1 MPPAQRRA
9 SAGVIEELL
18 QNPQQFGF
26 FQAIRLLE
34 GWLAEGGQSGQGLS
48 RLNFRNS
55 LALSFPPSEIESL
68 VVHRREEPAVQN
80 RAGGEAMAGAGAAGE
95 DGAALSAVL
104 AASGEADEGAA
115 PMPHR
120 HEVARID
127 LTPAFM
133 GLLGVSGALPLYY
146 TETLAQREHFHK
158 DRAARAF
165 LDVFSHRA
173 VALFYQAW
181 RKHRMAVQYEGA
193 QRQRFLPEVL
203 ALAGLGQKGLR
214 ERLTG
219 ASGGVADESLAFH
232 AGALQ
237 RRTLSARQLQ
247 QVLQS
252 YLKVPVRIEQFVGRW
267 YRLPDEALC
276 YLGRVAAQRGGR
288 VPMAGVLGRSAML
301 GERVWQRDQR
311 VRVIL
316 GPMNHVDHRRFL
328 PGGAGAAALTHWL
341 KVLCGTTLECEV
353 RLTLQ
358 KDKVRA
364 GSGQGSQ
371 ESEVQGCTLQSNRA
385 SHDTCLGWSTLLQ
398 TRLGDADRADV
409 HYDIHVTS

>member
-9 SAGVIEELL
+9 AAGVIEELL

-26 FQAIRLLE
+26 FQAVRLLE

-55 LALSFPPSEIESL
+55 LSLSFPPSEIESL
-68 VVHRREEPAVQN
+68 VVQRHGEPTDSN
-80 RAGGEAMAGAGAAGE
+80 RAGSAAASG
-95 DGAALSAVL
+95 DAAALALDAVL
-104 AASGEADEGAA
+104 AASGEAAHDA
-115 PMPHR
+115 PHALHS

-133 GLLGVSGALPLYY
+133 GLLGVTGALPLYY
-146 TETLAQREHFHK
+146 TETLAQREHHHK

-181 RKHRMAVQYEGA
+181 RKHRLAVQYEGA

-203 ALAGLGQKGLR
+203 ALAGLGQRGLR
-214 ERLTG
+214 ERMAG
-219 ASGGVADESLAFH
+219 ALGGVADESLAFH

-267 YRLPDEALC
+267 YRLPDEARGH
-276 YLGRVAAQRGGR
+276 LGMIAGGR
-288 VPMAGVLGRSAML
+288 AGQVPTTGVLGRSAML
-301 GERVWQRDQR
+301 GERVWQRDLRMR
-311 VRVIL
+311 VVL
-316 GPMNHVDHRRFL
+316 GPLDRADLRRFL
-328 PGGAGAAALTHWL
+328 PGGRGAAALKSWL
-341 KVLCGTTLECEV
+341 TMLNGVALEYEV
-353 RLTLQ
+353 NLTLQ
-358 KDKVRA
+358 RD
-364 GSGQGSQ
+364 
-371 ESEVQGCTLQSNRA
+371 EVQGCTLG
-385 SHDTCLGWSTLLQ
+385 SHRSPHEARLGWDTFLQ
-398 TRLGDADRADV
+398 TRPATQDRSDV
-409 HYDIHVTS
+409 HYDIHAAA

>member
-9 SAGVIEELL
+9 AAGVIEELL

-55 LALSFPPSEIESL
+55 LSLSFPPSEIESL
-68 VVHRREEPAVQN
+68 VVQRHGEPTDSN
-80 RAGGEAMAGAGAAGE
+80 RAGSAAASG
-95 DGAALSAVL
+95 DAATLALDAVL
-104 AASGEADEGAA
+104 AALGEAAHDA
-115 PMPHR
+115 PHALHS

-133 GLLGVSGALPLYY
+133 GLLGVTGALPLYY
-146 TETLAQREHFHK
+146 TETLAQREHHHK

-181 RKHRMAVQYEGA
+181 RKHRLAVQYEGA

-203 ALAGLGQKGLR
+203 ALAGLGQRGLR
-214 ERLTG
+214 ERMAG
-219 ASGGVADESLAFH
+219 ALGGVADESLAFH

-267 YRLPDEALC
+267 YRLPDEARGH
-276 YLGRVAAQRGGR
+276 LGMIAGGR
-288 VPMAGVLGRSAML
+288 AGQVPTTGVLGRSAML
-301 GERVWQRDQR
+301 GERVWQRDLRMR
-311 VRVIL
+311 VVL
-316 GPMNHVDHRRFL
+316 GPLDRADLRRFL
-328 PGGAGAAALTHWL
+328 PGGRGAAALKSWL
-341 KVLCGTTLECEV
+341 TMLNGVALEYEV
-353 RLTLQ
+353 NLTLQ
-358 KDKVRA
+358 RD
-364 GSGQGSQ
+364 
-371 ESEVQGCTLQSNRA
+371 EVQGCTLG
-385 SHDTCLGWSTLLQ
+385 SHRSPHEARLGWDTFLQ
-398 TRLGDADRADV
+398 TRPATQDRSDV
-409 HYDIHVTS
+409 HYDIHAAA

>member
-9 SAGVIEELL
+9 AAGVIEELL

-34 GWLAEGGQSGQGLS
+34 GWLAEGGQSRQGLS

-55 LALSFPPSEIESL
+55 LSLSFPPSEIESL
-68 VVHRREEPAVQN
+68 VVQRHGEPTDSN
-80 RAGGEAMAGAGAAGE
+80 RAGSAAASG
-95 DGAALSAVL
+95 DAAALALDAVL
-104 AASGEADEGAA
+104 AASGEAAHDA
-115 PMPHR
+115 PHALHS

-133 GLLGVSGALPLYY
+133 GLLGVTGALPLYY
-146 TETLAQREHFHK
+146 TETLAQREHHHK

-181 RKHRMAVQYEGA
+181 RKHRLAVQYEGA

-203 ALAGLGQKGLR
+203 ALAGLGQRGLR
-214 ERLTG
+214 ERMAG
-219 ASGGVADESLAFH
+219 ALGGVADESLAFH

-267 YRLPDEALC
+267 YRLPDEARGH
-276 YLGRVAAQRGGR
+276 LGMIAGGR
-288 VPMAGVLGRSAML
+288 AGQVPTTGVLGRSAML
-301 GERVWQRDQR
+301 GERVWQRDLRMR
-311 VRVIL
+311 VVL
-316 GPMNHVDHRRFL
+316 GPLDRADLRRFL
-328 PGGAGAAALTHWL
+328 PGGRGAAALKSWL
-341 KVLCGTTLECEV
+341 TMLNGVALEYEV
-353 RLTLQ
+353 NLTLQ
-358 KDKVRA
+358 RD
-364 GSGQGSQ
+364 
-371 ESEVQGCTLQSNRA
+371 EVQGCTLG
-385 SHDTCLGWSTLLQ
+385 SHRSPHEARLGWDTFLQ
-398 TRLGDADRADV
+398 TRPATQDRSDV
-409 HYDIHVTS
+409 HYDIHAAA

>member
-9 SAGVIEELL
+9 AAGVIEELL

-55 LALSFPPSEIESL
+55 LSLSFPPSEIESL
-68 VVHRREEPAVQN
+68 VVQRHGEPTDSN
-80 RAGGEAMAGAGAAGE
+80 RAGSAAASG
-95 DGAALSAVL
+95 DAAALALDAVL
-104 AASGEADEGAA
+104 AASGEAAHDA
-115 PMPHR
+115 PHALHS

-133 GLLGVSGALPLYY
+133 GLLGVTGALPLYY
-146 TETLAQREHFHK
+146 TETLAQREHHHK

-181 RKHRMAVQYEGA
+181 RKHRLAVQYEGA

-203 ALAGLGQKGLR
+203 ALAGLGQRGLR
-214 ERLTG
+214 ERMAG
-219 ASGGVADESLAFH
+219 ALGGVADESLAFH

-267 YRLPDEALC
+267 YRLPDEARGH
-276 YLGRVAAQRGGR
+276 LGMIAGGR
-288 VPMAGVLGRSAML
+288 AGQVPTTGVLGRSAML
-301 GERVWQRDQR
+301 GERVWQRDLRMR
-311 VRVIL
+311 VVL
-316 GPMNHVDHRRFL
+316 GPLDRADLRRFL
-328 PGGAGAAALTHWL
+328 PGGRGAAALKSWL
-341 KVLCGTTLECEV
+341 TMLNGVALEYEV
-353 RLTLQ
+353 NLTLQ
-358 KDKVRA
+358 RD
-364 GSGQGSQ
+364 
-371 ESEVQGCTLQSNRA
+371 EVQGCTLG
-385 SHDTCLGWSTLLQ
+385 SHRSPHEARLGWDTFLQ
-398 TRLGDADRADV
+398 TRPATQDRSDV
-409 HYDIHVTS
+409 HYDIHAAA

>member
-9 SAGVIEELL
+9 AAGVIEELL

-55 LALSFPPSEIESL
+55 LSLSFPPSEIESL
-68 VVHRREEPAVQN
+68 VVQRHGEPTDSN
-80 RAGGEAMAGAGAAGE
+80 RAGSAAASG
-95 DGAALSAVL
+95 DAAALALDAVL
-104 AASGEADEGAA
+104 AASGEAAHDA
-115 PMPHR
+115 PHALHS

-133 GLLGVSGALPLYY
+133 GLLGVTGALPLYY
-146 TETLAQREHFHK
+146 TETLAQREHHHK

-181 RKHRMAVQYEGA
+181 RKHRLAVQYEGA

-203 ALAGLGQKGLR
+203 ALAGLGQRGLR
-214 ERLTG
+214 ERMAG
-219 ASGGVADESLAFH
+219 ALGGVADESLAFH
-232 AGALQ
+232 AGSLQ

-267 YRLPDEALC
+267 YRLPDEARGH
-276 YLGRVAAQRGGR
+276 LGMIAGGR
-288 VPMAGVLGRSAML
+288 AGQVPTTGVLGRSAML
-301 GERVWQRDQR
+301 GERVWQRDLRMR
-311 VRVIL
+311 VVL
-316 GPMNHVDHRRFL
+316 GPLDRADLRRFL
-328 PGGAGAAALTHWL
+328 PGGRGAAALKSWL
-341 KVLCGTTLECEV
+341 TMLNGVALEYEV
-353 RLTLQ
+353 NLTLQ
-358 KDKVRA
+358 RD
-364 GSGQGSQ
+364 
-371 ESEVQGCTLQSNRA
+371 EVQGCTLG
-385 SHDTCLGWSTLLQ
+385 SHRSPHEARLGWDTFLQ
-398 TRLGDADRADV
+398 TRPATQDRSDV
-409 HYDIHVTS
+409 HYDIHAAA

>member
-9 SAGVIEELL
+9 AAGVIEELL
-18 QNPQQFGF
+18 QSPQQFSF
-26 FQAIRLLE
+26 FQAVRLLE
-34 GWLAEGGQSGQGLS
+34 GWLAEGGQPGQGLS

-68 VVHRREEPAVQN
+68 VVQRHGEATAQS
-80 RAGGEAMAGAGAAGE
+80 RAGSDAVAGDAAE
-95 DGAALSAVL
+95 AALSAVL
-104 AASGEADEGAA
+104 AASGEVGEGAA
-115 PMPHR
+115 HMPHN

-214 ERLTG
+214 ERLNG

-267 YRLPDEALC
+267 YRLPGEARGH
-276 YLGRVAAQRGGR
+276 LGVIAGGR
-288 VPMAGVLGRSAML
+288 AGQVPTTGVLGRSAML
-301 GERVWQRDQR
+301 GERVWQRDLRMR
-311 VRVIL
+311 VVL
-316 GPMNHVDHRRFL
+316 GPLDRAGLRRFL
-328 PGGAGAAALTHWL
+328 PGGRGAAALKSWL
-341 KVLCGTTLECEV
+341 TMLNGVALEYEV
-353 RLTLQ
+353 NLTLQ
-358 KDKVRA
+358 RD
-364 GSGQGSQ
+364 
-371 ESEVQGCTLQSNRA
+371 EVQGCTLG
-385 SHDTCLGWSTLLQ
+385 SHRSPHEARLGWDTFLQ
-398 TRLGDADRADV
+398 TRPATQDRSDV
-409 HYDIHVTS
+409 HYDIHAAA

>member
-9 SAGVIEELL
+9 AAGVIEELL

-55 LALSFPPSEIESL
+55 LSLSFPPSEIESL
-68 VVHRREEPAVQN
+68 VVQRHGEPTDSN
-80 RAGGEAMAGAGAAGE
+80 RAGSSAASG
-95 DGAALSAVL
+95 DAAALALDAVL
-104 AASGEADEGAA
+104 AASGGAA
-115 PMPHR
+115 HDAPHALHS
-120 HEVARID
+120 HEVVRID

-133 GLLGVSGALPLYY
+133 GLLGVTGALPLYY
-146 TETLAQREHFHK
+146 TETLAQREHHHK

-181 RKHRMAVQYEGA
+181 RKHRLAVQYEGA

-203 ALAGLGQKGLR
+203 ALAGLGQRGLR
-214 ERLTG
+214 ERMAG
-219 ASGGVADESLAFH
+219 ALGGVADESLAFH

-267 YRLPDEALC
+267 YRLPDEARGH
-276 YLGRVAAQRGGR
+276 LGMIAGGR
-288 VPMAGVLGRSAML
+288 AGQVPTTGVLGRSAML
-301 GERVWQRDQR
+301 GERVWQRDLRMR
-311 VRVIL
+311 VVL
-316 GPMNHVDHRRFL
+316 GPLDRADLRRFL
-328 PGGAGAAALTHWL
+328 PGGRGAAALKSWL
-341 KVLCGTTLECEV
+341 TMLNGVALEYEV
-353 RLTLQ
+353 NLTLQ
-358 KDKVRA
+358 RD
-364 GSGQGSQ
+364 
-371 ESEVQGCTLQSNRA
+371 EVQGCTLG
-385 SHDTCLGWSTLLQ
+385 SHRSPHEARLGWDTFLQ
-398 TRLGDADRADV
+398 TRPATQDRSDV
-409 HYDIHVTS
+409 HYDIHAAA